1 VHLLQEDPQRVL
13 VDRCLAG
20 DGQAWND
27 LVRRFQPGLMST
39 VQRLL
44 GKKARDAILV
54 GDLVQEVWVLLW
66 KNSCRLLRKFDG
78 DKGDLPAYLAS
89 LARQKVHHYFLT
101 LNRKKNLHQLSL
113 SHRQFDDLEIWEAP
127 LDQLLRD
134 FCPCLT
140 PNERELVFEMALGNQ
155 QSAFS
160 QDYASKLERSVL
172 KKWKLSLAERP
183 GNYGPS

>member
-78 DKGDLPAYLAS
+78 AKGDLPAYLAS
-89 LARQKVHHYFLT
+89 LARQKVHHHFLA
-101 LNRKKNLHQLSL
+101 LNRKKSLHQRSL
-113 SHRQFDDLEIWEAP
+113 SQCQLDDLEIWEAP
-127 LDQLLRD
+127 LDLLMED

-140 PNERELVFEMALGNQ
+140 PNERELVFEKALGNQ

-172 KKWKLSLAERP
+172 KKWNLFVAEARSNF
-183 GNYGPS
+183 GQY